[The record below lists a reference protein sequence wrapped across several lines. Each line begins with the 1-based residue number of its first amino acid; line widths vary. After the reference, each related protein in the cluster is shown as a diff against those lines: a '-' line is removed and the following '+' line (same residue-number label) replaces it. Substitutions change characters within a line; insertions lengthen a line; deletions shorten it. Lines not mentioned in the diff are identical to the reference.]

1 MRGRGVWNAVRL
13 LLSDEMD
20 QLDRTLESIVR
31 GWVASNAANRAT
43 VRIEP
48 ANGGGPPSIE
58 VVPHNPAAI
67 TITLWVADDGEHVA
81 FRIGGGS
88 WWADHVVLDPP
99 SVGELLSAVAAARA
113 GEAVRRVRG
122 QVVARRGYVEL
133 APGQRLT
140 YGQLGIMALIPGFAW
155 EPVIY
160 RAY

>member
-1 MRGRGVWNAVRL
+1 MRSRWCAAISGGSLRASPYSTKPVRAPTPQRPSSGAARHSVRLPCVRGHGVWNAVRL

-31 GWVASNAANRAT
+31 SWVASNAANRAT

-88 WWADHVVLDPP
+88 
-99 SVGELLSAVAAARA
+99 
-113 GEAVRRVRG
+113 
-122 QVVARRGYVEL
+122 
-133 APGQRLT
+133 
-140 YGQLGIMALIPGFAW
+140 
-155 EPVIY
+155 
-160 RAY
+160 